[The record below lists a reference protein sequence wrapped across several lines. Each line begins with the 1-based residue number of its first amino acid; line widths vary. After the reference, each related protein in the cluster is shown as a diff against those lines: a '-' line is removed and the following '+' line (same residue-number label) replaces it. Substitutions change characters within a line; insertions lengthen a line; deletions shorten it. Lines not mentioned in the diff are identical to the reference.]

1 METVAWKPRLL
12 QKLAIFQNHIMRFM
26 TNHLLSDR
34 VPIAQL
40 QQATNLN
47 PIEEA
52 VKMRKLMWFGH
63 VKRSSLPV
71 KQVFEGLINNGNIG
85 RGRPQCRWRD
95 VIKDW
100 LQMD

>member
-1 METVAWKPRLL
+1 MYETFILPVVLYAMD
-12 QKLAIFQNHIMRFM
+12 H
-26 TNHLLSDR
+26 

-71 KQVFEGLINNGNIG
+71 KQVFEGLINNGNRG
-85 RGRPQCRWRD
+85 RGRPQCH
-95 VIKDW
+95 
-100 LQMD
+100 